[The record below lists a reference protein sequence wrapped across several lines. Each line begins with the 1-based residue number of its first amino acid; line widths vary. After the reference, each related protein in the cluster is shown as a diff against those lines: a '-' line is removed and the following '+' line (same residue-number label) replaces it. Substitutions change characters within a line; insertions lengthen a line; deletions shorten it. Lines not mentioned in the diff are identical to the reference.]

1 MLTSTV
7 LTRALRVVGDTALT
21 TQALEWLENVL
32 YEIESVGCFRFLE
45 ASSSQATSNAT
56 DNYALPAS
64 YSKGLFITSSE
75 PRVLIQVSKHALEEM
90 KISGE
95 TGNPKF
101 FAIWDNKYYLYPT
114 PVTGS
119 LPTLTL
125 WFFEKITIPTSGQD
139 LNTVTGVPAK
149 WTKYVID
156 GVISE
161 GFAYSDDN
169 RLESARAK
177 FEQNL
182 LVMVRENEEFYRFRE
197 AQVDRPSAQVRPE
210 VRQ

>member
-7 LTRALRVVGDTALT
+7 LTRALRVVGDTTLT
-21 TQALEWLENVL
+21 TQALEWLENIL

-45 ASSSQATSNAT
+45 KSASQGTSNAV
-56 DNYALPAS
+56 NIYALPAA
-64 YSKGLFITSSE
+64 YSKGMFVTSNE

-90 KISGE
+90 KVSGE
-95 TGNPKF
+95 TGYPKF
-101 FAIWDNKYYLYPT
+101 FAIWEGNFYVYPT
-114 PVTGS
+114 PVTGT
-119 LPTLTL
+119 LPTFTL

-139 LNTVTGVPAK
+139 FHTITGLPVK
-149 WTKYVID
+149 WTKYIID
-156 GVISE
+156 GLIAE
-161 GFAYSDDN
+161 GHAYTDDELQQN
-169 RLESARAK
+169 SRAK
-177 FEQNL
+177 WEQDL

>member
-7 LTRALRVVGDTALT
+7 LTRALRVVGDTTLT

-45 ASSSQATSNAT
+45 ASASQATANAT
-56 DNYALPAS
+56 DNYSLPVS
-64 YSKGLFITSSE
+64 YSKGLFVTSNE

-90 KISGE
+90 KISAE

-101 FAIWDNKYYLYPT
+101 FAIWDNKLYVYPT
-114 PVTGS
+114 PVTGT

-139 LNTVTGVPAK
+139 LHTITGLPVK
-149 WTKYVID
+149 WTKYIID
-156 GVISE
+156 GLIAE
-161 GFAYSDDN
+161 GHAYTDDE
-169 RLESARAK
+169 LQQSSRAK
-177 FEQNL
+177 FEQDL